1 MVGRRRAILGTVRSE
16 LGLVRESTTS
26 TVDRGKSRVRPMQRL
41 PTRTPSQFG
50 LASSK
55 WRTSSRTF
63 SKLHTPPAR
72 VGGTFNTMNL
82 KPELVAF
89 AAILFVAVGCEPK
102 ADPMPVSGPK
112 PPESSFV
119 DEMVAKA
126 QGDPSKLTPEERAK
140 MDKITRGNTDIVIKT
155 SKK

>member
-1 MVGRRRAILGTVRSE
+1 
-16 LGLVRESTTS
+16 
-26 TVDRGKSRVRPMQRL
+26 
-41 PTRTPSQFG
+41 
-50 LASSK
+50 
-55 WRTSSRTF
+55 
-63 SKLHTPPAR
+63 
-72 VGGTFNTMNL
+72 MNL
-82 KPELVAF
+82 KQVLVAL
-89 AAILFVAVGCEPK
+89 AAVLVVAVGCEPK
-102 ADPMPVSGPK
+102 ADPVQVKGPK

>member
-1 MVGRRRAILGTVRSE
+1 
-16 LGLVRESTTS
+16 
-26 TVDRGKSRVRPMQRL
+26 
-41 PTRTPSQFG
+41 
-50 LASSK
+50 
-55 WRTSSRTF
+55 
-63 SKLHTPPAR
+63 
-72 VGGTFNTMNL
+72 MNL
-82 KPELVAF
+82 KPELVAL
-89 AAILFVAVGCEPK
+89 AAIFVVAVGCEPK
-102 ADPMPVSGPK
+102 PDPMPVTGPK